1 MTMTPLTCETIDFT
15 NKLLSI
21 KRWDDKTAT
30 TDADP
35 SKDAT
40 DIKNWVD
47 NLGEQD
53 KLKFTAGGGGHENLA
68 RIIIQLLKTEKR
80 EKVDLYVETGMD
92 VEELQQALCDTC
104 CLLDLDKNP
113 KLQQLDHDH
122 LTQRVQL
129 WQDKL

>member
-1 MTMTPLTCETIDFT
+1 MTPLTCETINFT

-21 KRWDDKTAT
+21 KRCDDKTAT

-35 SKDAT
+35 SIDAT
-40 DIKNWVD
+40 VIKNWVD

-53 KLKFTAGGGGHENLA
+53 KLKFTTGAGGNENLA
-68 RIIIQLLKTEKR
+68 QIIIQLLKTEKR
-80 EKVDLYVETGMD
+80 EKVDLYVETAEMD